1 MAKLRNRPATTTAL
15 YISGIPFTTI
25 KKVKELLGIPAI
37 GIQLRD
43 IGNICWIEQRV
54 VELLVDVQHVERM
67 KNHIN
72 QNSKYHVKSN
82 FDALSPQCF
91 NWEGDIQPESK
102 ESVLK
107 RNFVTRLV
115 ASVRSSNRDSTRRQ
129 IMNWASNRALGQ
141 QLEIELET
149 QGIILPEE
157 DRDSPST
164 DQESL
169 HDEHIQSTLCDPQE
183 SSRIVGG
190 AGKYIKRKFSIL
202 SEDSIER

>member
-1 MAKLRNRPATTTAL
+1 
-15 YISGIPFTTI
+15 
-25 KKVKELLGIPAI
+25 
-37 GIQLRD
+37 
-43 IGNICWIEQRV
+43 
-54 VELLVDVQHVERM
+54 VELLVDVQHVQRM

-72 QNSKYHVKSN
+72 ENSKYQVKSN
-82 FDALSPQCF
+82 FDGLLPQCF

-115 ASVRSSNRDSTRRQ
+115 SSVRSSNRDSTRRQ

-141 QLEIELET
+141 QLEKELEK
-149 QGIILPEE
+149 QGIILAEH
-157 DRDSPST
+157 DRDSPSP
-164 DQESL
+164 DPESM
-169 HDEHIQSTLCDPQE
+169 HNEHIQSTLCDPQE

>member
-1 MAKLRNRPATTTAL
+1 M
-15 YISGIPFTTI
+15 
-25 KKVKELLGIPAI
+25 
-37 GIQLRD
+37 RD
-43 IGNICWIEQRV
+43 IANICWIEQRV
-54 VELLVDVQHVERM
+54 VELPVDIQHVERM

-72 QNSKYHVKSN
+72 ENSKYPVKSS
-82 FDALSPQCF
+82 FDVLSPECF

-107 RNFVTRLV
+107 RNFVTRLA

-129 IMNWASNRALGQ
+129 IMNWASHRALGQ
-141 QLEIELET
+141 QLEQELDK
-149 QGIILPEE
+149 QGIILAQHES
-157 DRDSPST
+157 DSPST

-169 HDEHIQSTLCDPQE
+169 HDEPIQSPVCDPQE
-183 SSRIVGG
+183 YSHLVSG

>member
-1 MAKLRNRPATTTAL
+1 
-15 YISGIPFTTI
+15 
-25 KKVKELLGIPAI
+25 
-37 GIQLRD
+37 LRD
-43 IGNICWIEQRV
+43 IANICWIEQRV
-54 VELLVDVQHVERM
+54 VELLVDIQHVERM

-72 QNSKYHVKSN
+72 ENSKYQVKSS
-82 FDALSPQCF
+82 FDALSPECF

-107 RNFVTRLV
+107 RNFVTRLA

-129 IMNWASNRALGQ
+129 MMNWASQRALGQ
-141 QLEIELET
+141 QLEKELDKW
-149 QGIILPEE
+149 GIILAEQ

-169 HDEHIQSTLCDPQE
+169 HDEHIQSPVCDPQE
-183 SSRIVGG
+183 YSPVPSG

-202 SEDSIER
+202 SENSIER